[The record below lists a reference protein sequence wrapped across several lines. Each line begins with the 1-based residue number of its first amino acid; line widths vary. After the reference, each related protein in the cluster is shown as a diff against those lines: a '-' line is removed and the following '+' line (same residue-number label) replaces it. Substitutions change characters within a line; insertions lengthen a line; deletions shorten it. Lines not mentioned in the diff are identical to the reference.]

1 MRSPYRR
8 GLTVLTELG
17 RWGNSS
23 NDPWELSQDER
34 IFVHMFE
41 THSQWVPSTH
51 ITPADRN
58 ADLATDLA
66 TGLATD
72 RARSRPTENLLRRL
86 SSLSNDELVGESQR
100 IGSLL
105 SSARAE
111 LGLVLAEIEARE
123 LHKDF
128 DCGTVERYASWQCQ
142 LSPSNA
148 RNTAALGRAV
158 HELPVLGDA
167 LVEGRLS
174 ADKAVMIAKVAAPDS
189 EAALVDLSQY
199 TSMGQLQK
207 VCNSWRAVANRSET
221 PAPEDLESFSTG
233 RVVVF
238 HDDHGIE
245 LRASF
250 DHSHGALVLSALDAV
265 TAHVRAEHQNAAVSH
280 GVSHGVSQAGGLPA
294 VVNEMAI
301 ERLTREQWR
310 AEGFVRMCE
319 LANGF
324 VPGELQASGFST
336 QVVVHVPVDTL
347 LHPTPLSDVHPGAAD
362 VLEPAGVVLRR
373 EAARW
378 LACDAGLQT
387 VLEDNNGD
395 PLHLGR
401 RTSAITP
408 HLRRAVH
415 ARYRTCTWP
424 GCTSTIVQ
432 LHHRHHRSVGGHD
445 DLENLVPLCRFHH
458 GVVHRRGITVARD
471 ACGELRFW
479 RPDGSE
485 VSAAADPQP
494 PGAPPPAPAGE
505 ASNALEQQHHDCG
518 INTSDRRRLPQW
530 MNDPFHLGDIIEAL
544 QARRDAARRRTHPT
558 GSVTHGSVTIHSA
571 DHRADHR
578 ADSNRSRKNS
588 ST

>member
-1 MRSPYRR
+1 
-8 GLTVLTELG
+8 
-17 RWGNSS
+17 
-23 NDPWELSQDER
+23 
-34 IFVHMFE
+34 MFDARL
-41 THSQWVPSTH
+41 QWVPSTH
-51 ITPADRN
+51 ITPAGR
-58 ADLATDLA
+58 A
-66 TGLATD
+66 TGLATGSAPNS
-72 RARSRPTENLLRRL
+72 ARSRPTENLLGRL

-100 IGSLL
+100 IASLL

-111 LGLVLAEIEARE
+111 LGLVLAEIEVRE

-128 DCGTVERYASWQCQ
+128 DCGTIERYASWQCQ

-148 RNTAALGRAV
+148 RTTAALGRAV

-207 VCNSWRAVANRSET
+207 VCSSWRSVAASPEGST
-221 PAPEDLESFSTG
+221 PEDPDASPIG

-238 HDDHGIE
+238 HNDHGIE

-250 DHSHGALVLSALDAV
+250 DHVHGALVLSALDAV
-265 TAHVRAEHQNAAVSH
+265 TAHMRAERKEGALADSTPILR
-280 GVSHGVSQAGGLPA
+280 GVPA
-294 VVNEMAI
+294 DPDEVPH
-301 ERLTREQWR
+301 ERLNREQWR
-310 AEGFVRMCE
+310 AEGLLRLCE
-319 LANGF
+319 LASAH
-324 VPGELQASGFST
+324 VPGELQASGFAT
-336 QVVVHVPVDTL
+336 QIVVHVPVDTL
-347 LHPTPLSDVHPGAAD
+347 LHPASLPGVETGPPD

-401 RTSAITP
+401 RTSTITP

-424 GCTSTIVQ
+424 GCTSTVVQ

-445 DLENLVPLCRFHH
+445 DLENLIALCRFHH
-458 GVVHRRGITVARD
+458 GVVHRRGITVGRD
-471 ACGELRFW
+471 DCGELRFW
-479 RPDGSE
+479 RPEGSE
-485 VSAAADPQP
+485 VSATADPQP
-494 PGAPPPAPAGE
+494 PGAPPPTPAGE

-518 INTSDRRRLPQW
+518 IDTSDRRRLPQW

-544 QARRDAARRRTHPT
+544 QARRDAARRRAHPT
-558 GSVTHGSVTIHSA
+558 GSVTHGSVTIHRD
-571 DHRADHR
+571 DHDPDHVP
-578 ADSNRSRKNS
+578 DPP
-588 ST
+588 

>member
-1 MRSPYRR
+1 M
-8 GLTVLTELG
+8 
-17 RWGNSS
+17 
-23 NDPWELSQDER
+23 SQGER
-34 IFVHMFE
+34 IFVHMFDAR
-41 THSQWVPSTH
+41 SQWAPSAPFSRSSET
-51 ITPADRN
+51 
-58 ADLATDLA
+58 TD
-66 TGLATD
+66 G
-72 RARSRPTENLLRRL
+72 ARSRATTTLLDRL
-86 SSLSNDELVGESQR
+86 SSLSNDNLVAESQR
-100 IGSLL
+100 LSALL
-105 SSARAE
+105 STARAE
-111 LGLVLAEIEARE
+111 LGLVLAEIESRE
-123 LHKDF
+123 LHKEF
-128 DCGTVERYASWQCQ
+128 DCGTIERYASWQCQ

-158 HELPVLGDA
+158 HELPVMGDA
-167 LVEGRLS
+167 VVDGRLA

-207 VCNSWRAVANRSET
+207 VCSSWRTVGV
-221 PAPEDLESFSTG
+221 APELPEIAESESSHIG

-238 HDDHGIE
+238 HDDNGIE

-250 DHSHGALVLSALDAV
+250 DHVHGALVLSALDAV
-265 TAHVRAEHQNAAVSH
+265 TAQVRAERKEAAVADGTPLVG
-280 GVSHGVSQAGGLPA
+280 GVPA
-294 VVNEMAI
+294 DLNEVPH

-310 AEGFVRMCE
+310 AEGFLRMCE
-319 LANGF
+319 LAGRF
-324 VPGELQASGFST
+324 VPGELQASGFAT
-336 QVVVHVPVDTL
+336 QVVVHVPVATL
-347 LHPTPLSDVHPGAAD
+347 LHPTPLPGVELGPAD

-401 RTSAITP
+401 RSSTITP

-424 GCTSTIVQ
+424 GCTSTVVQ

-458 GVVHRRGITVARD
+458 GVVHRRGITVGRD
-471 ACGELRFW
+471 DQGELRFW

-485 VSAAADPQP
+485 VSATVDPQP
-494 PGAPPPAPAGE
+494 PGAPPPTPAGE
-505 ASNALEQQHHDCG
+505 ASHALEQQHATLGVD
-518 INTSDRRRLPQW
+518 TTDRRRLPQW

-544 QARRDAARRRTHPT
+544 LARRDAARRRTHPT
-558 GSVTHGSVTIHSA
+558 GSVIHGSVTIRRRDHEA
-571 DHRADHR
+571 DVESVTETETDYGTE
-578 ADSNRSRKNS
+578 SNRSRKNS

>member
-58 ADLATDLA
+58 ADLATD
-66 TGLATD
+66 LATD

-250 DHSHGALVLSALDAV
+250 DHIHGALVLSALDAV
-265 TAHVRAEHQNAAVSH
+265 TAHVRAERLNAAI
-280 GVSHGVSQAGGLPA
+280 SHGVSQAGGLPA
-294 VVNEMAI
+294 DVNEMPI

-362 VLEPAGVVLRR
+362 VLEPAGIVLRR

-395 PLHLGR
+395 PLHLGH

-424 GCTSTIVQ
+424 GCTSTVVQ

>member
-1 MRSPYRR
+1 
-8 GLTVLTELG
+8 
-17 RWGNSS
+17 
-23 NDPWELSQDER
+23 
-34 IFVHMFE
+34 MFD
-41 THSQWVPSTH
+41 TRSQWVPSAH
-51 ITPADRN
+51 ITHANAAEGVGAGAD
-58 ADLATDLA
+58 AHAL
-66 TGLATD
+66 
-72 RARSRPTENLLRRL
+72 RSRPTADLLGRL
-86 SSLSNDELVGESQR
+86 SSLSNDQLVAESQR
-100 IGSLL
+100 IASLL

-123 LHKDF
+123 LHKEF
-128 DCGTVERYASWQCQ
+128 DCGTIERYASWQCQ

-158 HELPVLGDA
+158 HDLPVVGDA

-207 VCNSWRAVANRSET
+207 VCSSWRSVAAS
-221 PAPEDLESFSTG
+221 PEDPKPEDPDASPIG

-238 HDDHGIE
+238 HNDHGIE

-250 DHSHGALVLSALDAV
+250 DHIHGALVLSALNAV
-265 TAHVRAEHQNAAVSH
+265 TAHVRAERKEGALADGTPVLR
-280 GVSHGVSQAGGLPA
+280 GVPA
-294 VVNEMAI
+294 DLDEVPHEHLN
-301 ERLTREQWR
+301 REQWR
-310 AEGFVRMCE
+310 AEGLLRLCE
-319 LANGF
+319 LASAH
-324 VPGELQASGFST
+324 VPGELQASGFAT
-336 QVVVHVPVDTL
+336 QIVVHVPVDTL
-347 LHPTPLSDVHPGAAD
+347 LHPTPLPGVEPGTTD

-373 EAARW
+373 DAARW

-401 RTSAITP
+401 RTSTITP

-415 ARYRTCTWP
+415 ARYRSCTWP
-424 GCTSTIVQ
+424 GCTSTVVQ

-445 DLENLVPLCRFHH
+445 DVENLVPLCRFHH
-458 GVVHRRGITVARD
+458 GVVHRRGIAVGRD
-471 ACGELRFW
+471 DGGELHFW

-485 VSAAADPQP
+485 VSATVDPQP

-505 ASNALEQQHHDCG
+505 ASHALAQHQASFGVD
-518 INTSDRRRLPQW
+518 TTDRRRLPQW

-544 QARRDAARRRTHPT
+544 LSRRDAARRRTHPT
-558 GSVTHGSVTIHSA
+558 GSVTHGSVPIHLDNHDA
-571 DHRADHR
+571 VQDAG
-578 ADSNRSRKNS
+578 SNRSRKNPK
-588 ST
+588 T

>member
-1 MRSPYRR
+1 
-8 GLTVLTELG
+8 
-17 RWGNSS
+17 
-23 NDPWELSQDER
+23 
-34 IFVHMFE
+34 
-41 THSQWVPSTH
+41 
-51 ITPADRN
+51 
-58 ADLATDLA
+58 
-66 TGLATD
+66 
-72 RARSRPTENLLRRL
+72 L

-100 IGSLL
+100 IASLL

-207 VCNSWRAVANRSET
+207 VCNSWRAVTDTSET
-221 PAPEDLESFSTG
+221 PAPEDLKTFSTG

-245 LRASF
+245 LHASF
-250 DHSHGALVLSALDAV
+250 DHVHGALVLSALDAV
-265 TAHVRAEHQNAAVSH
+265 TAHVRAERLNAA
-280 GVSHGVSQAGGLPA
+280 VSHGVSQAGGLPA
-294 VVNEMAI
+294 DVNEMPL

-336 QVVVHVPVDTL
+336 QVVVHIPVDTL
-347 LHPTPLSDVHPGAAD
+347 LHPASLPGVETGPPD

-401 RTSAITP
+401 RTSTITP

-424 GCTSTIVQ
+424 GCTSTVVQ

-445 DLENLVPLCRFHH
+445 DLENLIPLCRFWWPE
-458 GVVHRRGITVARD
+458 G
-471 ACGELRFW
+471 L
-479 RPDGSE
+479 E
-485 VSAAADPQP
+485 VSATADPQP
-494 PGAPPPAPAGE
+494 PGAPPPTPAGE

-518 INTSDRRRLPQW
+518 IDTSDRRRLPQW

-558 GSVTHGSVTIHSA
+558 GSVTHGSVTIHRDDHDP
-571 DHRADHR
+571 DHRD
-578 ADSNRSRKNS
+578 DPP
-588 ST
+588 

>member
-1 MRSPYRR
+1 
-8 GLTVLTELG
+8 
-17 RWGNSS
+17 
-23 NDPWELSQDER
+23 
-34 IFVHMFE
+34 MFDARL
-41 THSQWVPSTH
+41 QWVPSTH
-51 ITPADRN
+51 ITPTDR
-58 ADLATDLA
+58 AAGLATGSA
-66 TGLATD
+66 AGLATD

-100 IGSLL
+100 IASLL

-207 VCNSWRAVANRSET
+207 VCNSWRAVTDTSET
-221 PAPEDLESFSTG
+221 PAPEDLKTFSTG

-245 LRASF
+245 LHASF
-250 DHSHGALVLSALDAV
+250 DHVHGALVLSALDAV
-265 TAHVRAEHQNAAVSH
+265 TAHVRAERLNAA
-280 GVSHGVSQAGGLPA
+280 VSHGVSQAGGLPA
-294 VVNEMAI
+294 DVNEMPL

-347 LHPTPLSDVHPGAAD
+347 LHPASLPGVETGPPD

-401 RTSAITP
+401 RTSTITP

-424 GCTSTIVQ
+424 GCTSTVVQ

-445 DLENLVPLCRFHH
+445 DLENLIPLCRFHH
-458 GVVHRRGITVARD
+458 GVVHRRGITVGRD
-471 ACGELRFW
+471 DCGELRFW
-479 RPDGSE
+479 RPEGSE
-485 VSAAADPQP
+485 VSATADPQP
-494 PGAPPPAPAGE
+494 PGAPPPTPAGE

-518 INTSDRRRLPQW
+518 IDTSDRRRLPQW

-558 GSVTHGSVTIHSA
+558 GSVTHGSVTIH
-571 DHRADHR
+571 RADHR

>member
-1 MRSPYRR
+1 M
-8 GLTVLTELG
+8 
-17 RWGNSS
+17 
-23 NDPWELSQDER
+23 SQGER
-34 IFVHMFE
+34 IFVHMFDAR
-41 THSQWVPSTH
+41 SQWAPSAPFSRSSET
-51 ITPADRN
+51 
-58 ADLATDLA
+58 TD
-66 TGLATD
+66 G
-72 RARSRPTENLLRRL
+72 ARSRATTTLLDRL
-86 SSLSNDELVGESQR
+86 SSLSNDNLVAESQR
-100 IGSLL
+100 LSALL
-105 SSARAE
+105 STARAE
-111 LGLVLAEIEARE
+111 LGLVLAEIESRE
-123 LHKDF
+123 LHKEF
-128 DCGTVERYASWQCQ
+128 DCGTIERFASWQCQ

-158 HELPVLGDA
+158 HELPVMGDA
-167 LVEGRLS
+167 VVDGRLA

-207 VCNSWRAVANRSET
+207 VCSSWRTVGV
-221 PAPEDLESFSTG
+221 APELPEIVESESSHIG

-238 HDDHGIE
+238 HDDNGIE

-250 DHSHGALVLSALDAV
+250 DHVHGALVLSALDAV
-265 TAHVRAEHQNAAVSH
+265 TAQVRAERKEAAVADGTPVVG
-280 GVSHGVSQAGGLPA
+280 GVPA
-294 VVNEMAI
+294 DLDEVPH

-310 AEGFVRMCE
+310 AEGFLRMCE
-319 LANGF
+319 LAGRF
-324 VPGELQASGFST
+324 VPGELQASGFAT

-347 LHPTPLSDVHPGAAD
+347 LHPTPLPGVELGPAD

-401 RTSAITP
+401 RTSTITP

-424 GCTSTIVQ
+424 GCTSTVVQ

-458 GVVHRRGITVARD
+458 GVVHRRGITVGRD
-471 ACGELRFW
+471 DQGELRFW

-485 VSAAADPQP
+485 VSATVDPQP
-494 PGAPPPAPAGE
+494 PGAPPPTPAGE
-505 ASNALEQQHHDCG
+505 ASHALEQQHATLGVD
-518 INTSDRRRLPQW
+518 TTDRRRLPQW

-544 QARRDAARRRTHPT
+544 LARRDAARRRTHPT
-558 GSVTHGSVTIHSA
+558 GSVIHGSVTIRRRDHEA
-571 DHRADHR
+571 DVESVTETETDYGTE
-578 ADSNRSRKNS
+578 SNRSRKNS